1 MSTPIWTFWNRI
13 FFSSGFV
20 WTRRDLKSLG
30 RNFEN
35 NAVSVT
41 GLPGF
46 VRKEG
51 HRFRVQKVCI
61 LKKYSDSC
69 GRGFKCTWFWSV
81 KPAHSVFP
89 SEKRLPSFRTRLS
102 IGESTIYG
110 KTTSPCQLIF
120 WAIGWLIWI
129 NETRKKKSNKFPAI
143 NITSWNLE
151 RGLRSTW
158 RILWRKKVSVS

>member
-1 MSTPIWTFWNRI
+1 MSTPIRTFWNRI
-13 FFSSGFV
+13 FV

-51 HRFRVQKVCI
+51 YWFRVQKVCI
-61 LKKYSDSC
+61 LKNIQIRVDVALNA
-69 GRGFKCTWFWSV
+69 RGFGWLSLHTVYFQV
-81 KPAHSVFP
+81 K
-89 SEKRLPSFRTRLS
+89 KDCLRTRLS
-102 IGESTIYG
+102 TGESNIYG
-110 KTTSPCQLIF
+110 KTTSPRQLIF

-129 NETRKKKSNKFPAI
+129 KETHKKKVKRISCYPHNK
-143 NITSWNLE
+143 LE
-151 RGLRSTW
+151 AREG
-158 RILWRKKVSVS
+158 IKKHLTYTVTKKSFSQ